1 VRVSVVLPVRNGADF
16 LRETLESV
24 VGQTLPAHEILVVDG
39 GSTDG
44 TREIAASFPEV
55 TLLDQEGPNL
65 SSAYNTG
72 FARVTGEAVA
82 LQAHD
87 DLWDPAKLERQSAHL
102 VDRPDLDLSLVST
115 EIFAE
120 PGAELAP
127 GTRLEQIGGARRL
140 LVIEAMLLRT
150 EALRR
155 VGGFREDLA
164 PLADTEWI
172 ARFATAG
179 IRYEY
184 LDDCLLR
191 KRLLSGSTMHGAGPE
206 PLVRNLR
213 AAIETRR
220 RARGGNGR

>member
-1 VRVSVVLPVRNGADF
+1 MSVVLPVRDGARY
-16 LRETLESV
+16 LRESLDGV
-24 VGQTLPAHEILVVDG
+24 VAQTLQPHEILVVDG

-72 FARVTGEAVA
+72 FARATGDAVA

-87 DLWDPAKLERQSAHL
+87 DLWAPEKLERQVAHL
-102 VDRPDLDLSLVST
+102 AARPDLDLSLVST
-115 EIFAE
+115 EVFADPE
-120 PGAELAP
+120 ARLPP
-127 GTRLEQIGGARRL
+127 GTRFELVGGSRRL
-140 LVIEAMLLRT
+140 LVLEAMLLRS

-172 ARFATAG
+172 ARFATVG
-179 IRYEY
+179 IRHEF
-184 LDDCLLR
+184 LDDCLVR
-191 KRLLSGSTMHGAGPE
+191 KRLQAGSTMLGAGSDE
-206 PLVRNLR
+206 VVRNLR

-220 RARGGNGR
+220 RARERADR